1 MGYTITLVDY
11 DRYQKHELQ
20 VGILRPTTLAG
31 GGTAANGAGIAIES
45 ADDMPTDYFEFFKER
60 RGHIYYPATK
70 SQTTSRLRVLTSD
83 ETIERVSYKVID
95 DVFTLR
101 EAEKL
106 SYILDNIVYLEFST
120 DTVKHYIPC
129 ISRDGYQILGTK
141 GCEYSTLDTKNISQP
156 RPNFC
161 YGVGIWY
168 NIDLN
173 AIVFASAYNRVN
185 SGLWDYPG
193 PIAMCDYNVMK
204 ESGPYPDI
212 FPITNTKVLSADG
225 ANPAKYQIGQLPL
238 TGYGSIQTTLAYYCA
253 QIAYPDLLNN
263 STYNSRINTSTGLIY
278 VMRHWLDDAEKPIDK
293 VENPIPP
300 SDDVPPS
307 GGEPDPS
314 DPIPIPDLPATNAG
328 TMVNIWRIDADQLNR
343 LHDFLWDDTNISW
356 PRFVGQN
363 PKEAIIGM
371 NYLPVTVAGVTSEI
385 TVGNLS
391 TGVQARKIGNYIHE
405 QDCGSVYIPNKYG
418 NFMDRNPYV
427 KIRAYLP
434 YIGMVDVDADLAVGK
449 YLKLVYRIDVLSGAC
464 VAIIHNGTIIVG
476 AWEGNC
482 AAQVPWSTA
491 DKASIIGNTVAQ
503 GASAIMQA
511 TSGNI
516 GGAVASTGNAIA
528 GAMLTTLDKVAPQV
542 HSGYTGNAGFMLSD
556 TPYILTYRSVPNIPS
571 SYGSEVGYMS
581 NVTKKIGECIGMTVV
596 NTCKLN
602 IDCTENEKELIMN
615 ALHEG
620 VIV

>member
-11 DRYQKHELQ
+11 DRQQKHELH

-31 GGTAANGAGIAIES
+31 GGTVSTGAGIAIES
-45 ADDMPTDYFEFFKER
+45 NDDMPTDYFNFFKEH
-60 RGHIYYPATK
+60 RGHIYYPFTR

-83 ETIERVSYKVID
+83 ETLERVKYSEIEK
-95 DVFTLR
+95 VFTGR
-101 EAEKL
+101 ELEKQQ
-106 SYILDNIVYLEFST
+106 YILDNIVYLEMRYGDKST
-120 DTVKHYIPC
+120 YIGC
-129 ISRDGYQILGTK
+129 ISQDGYQILGTK
-141 GCEYSTLDTKNISQP
+141 GCEYSTLDKDAIGQP
-156 RPNFC
+156 RSNFC
-161 YGVGIWY
+161 YGIGIWY
-168 NIDLN
+168 NFEDNSIS
-173 AIVFASAYNRVN
+173 FASAYNHVN
-185 SGLWDYPG
+185 SGLWDFPG
-193 PIAMCDYNVMK
+193 PIAMCDYNVMR
-204 ESGPYPDI
+204 EVGPYPDI
-212 FPITNTKVLSADG
+212 FPINNTKVLSAEG
-225 ANPAKYQIGQLPL
+225 IIAAKYQIGMATL
-238 TGYGSIQTTLAYYCA
+238 TGAGSLITSLAYICA
-253 QIAYPDLLNN
+253 YVAYPDLLNN
-263 STYNSRINTSTGLIY
+263 STYNNRINSTAGTVY
-278 VMRHWLDDAEKPIDK
+278 VMRHWLDEAEKPIDK
-293 VENPIPP
+293 VENPVPP

-314 DPIPIPDLPATNAG
+314 DPIPIPDLPATYVGN
-328 TMVNIWRIDADQLNR
+328 MVNIWRINANQLDS
-343 LHDFLWDDTNISW
+343 LHNFLWDDANISW
-356 PRFVGQN
+356 SRFVGQN

-391 TGVQARKIGNYIHE
+391 TGIQANKINNYIHE
-405 QDCGSVYIPNKYG
+405 TDCGSVYIPNKYG

-434 YIGMVDVDADLAVGK
+434 YIGMVDVDADISVGHS
-449 YLKLVYRIDVLSGAC
+449 LKLVYRIDVLSGAC
-464 VAIIHNGTIIVG
+464 VAIIHNGAIIVG

-482 AAQVPWSTA
+482 AAQVPWSTS

-528 GAMLTTLDKVAPQV
+528 GAMLTALDKVAPQV
-542 HSGYTGNAGFMLSD
+542 HSGYTGNAGFMLSNY
-556 TPYILTYRSVPNIPS
+556 PYILIYRSVPNIPS

-581 NVTKKIGECIGMTVV
+581 NVTKKIGECVGMTVV

-602 IDCTENEKELIMN
+602 IDCTENEKELIMD

-620 VIV
+620 LIV